1 MSPVNFR
8 ILLVTDRHQAHASL
22 PAVLLEAALGG
33 VRAVQVRERDM
44 PSRALLALVQEI
56 QESIK
61 PHGVRLIMN
70 DRLDLVLA
78 LDLDG
83 VHLRGNSVPT
93 PVARRLLGP
102 HRLVGVSTHSVAAV
116 RQANEEGADYVVFG
130 PIFETP
136 SKRPFGPPLGL
147 DALATACAASQ
158 IPVFAIGG
166 ITLERLSE
174 VCGEGAHG
182 VAVIGAILMRD
193 DVAAA
198 ARGLCAEMTK
208 IKIGWRTMSDR

>member
-1 MSPVNFR
+1 
-8 ILLVTDRHQAHASL
+8 
-22 PAVLLEAALGG
+22 
-33 VRAVQVRERDM
+33 
-44 PSRALLALVQEI
+44 
-56 QESIK
+56 
-61 PHGVRLIMN
+61 
-70 DRLDLVLA
+70 
-78 LDLDG
+78 
-83 VHLRGNSVPT
+83 
-93 PVARRLLGP
+93 
-102 HRLVGVSTHSVAAV
+102 
-116 RQANEEGADYVVFG
+116 
-130 PIFETP
+130 
-136 SKRPFGPPLGL
+136 L